1 MPLWGVAFLTCIPN
15 VGAWKKLGG
24 CLTRCHPIVWS
35 LETPCLEDSP
45 CMGTTRKLFNVLN
58 RCEEDVEPDDVTFLF
73 LLSACSHA
81 DLAGRIVLFYKI
93 SAKLAYYY
101 LHGWSSW
108 LNWAHQHTFSNS
120 TAHFQESAGM
130 WGLSHSHKVHCQ
142 DYGANNQSQGCL
154 FLSSLWGWCLFLQ
167 RIIGDASS
175 LS

>member
-1 MPLWGVAFLTCIPN
+1 MMSLFFFFFQLVAMQ
-15 VGAWKKLGG
+15 
-24 CLTRCHPIVWS
+24 TRQEGLRWLQDFC
-35 LETPCLEDSP
+35 
-45 CMGTTRKLFNVLN
+45 
-58 RCEEDVEPDDVTFLF
+58 
-73 LLSACSHA
+73 
-81 DLAGRIVLFYKI
+81 KI
-93 SAKLAYYY
+93 GILQ

-142 DYGANNQSQGCL
+142 DYGANNRRQGCL

-175 LS
+175 LSSQRFFSFGACMSNCHMDSAHMNFSFSILFLVIIIE